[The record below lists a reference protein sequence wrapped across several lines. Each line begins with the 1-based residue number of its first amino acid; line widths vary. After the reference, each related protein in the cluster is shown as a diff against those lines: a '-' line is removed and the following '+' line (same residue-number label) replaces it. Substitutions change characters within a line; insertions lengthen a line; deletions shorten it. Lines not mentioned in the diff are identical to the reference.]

1 MPANNSKYR
10 VLLNKYSQKL
20 KVCMRKNVE
29 VIMQM
34 LTLEEW
40 ASERY
45 RSRPP
50 RLGTLQRYARNG
62 LFYPP
67 AQKEGGIWRVREDAD
82 LVGNLTSPVI
92 NKSDNPKLQRILN
105 DGCPTT

>member
-1 MPANNSKYR
+1 MCLITASGLIYIVAKIY
-10 VLLNKYSQKL
+10 LI
-20 KVCMRKNVE
+20 CMRQNVE

-50 RLGTLQRYARNG
+50 RLGTLQRYARSG

-67 AQKEGGIWRVREDAD
+67 AQKKVVFGA
-82 LVGNLTSPVI
+82 
-92 NKSDNPKLQRILN
+92 
-105 DGCPTT
+105 